1 MESFEEFR
9 SGVFKFVDNKP
20 KAWRDGQAVFNY
32 INDTYG
38 VARAVQFGKNVDC
51 FFDDS
56 KIDEFIR
63 ESYDMYLDGCI
74 ENERWVLEKVENT
87 EIKDSNIDVERWV
100 LEKVENT
107 LRLCANHFNSQ
118 EKKTSL
124 DRDII
129 ADLNRIRKLLNGQ
142 ELSGMERNESLINL
156 KS

>member
-1 MESFEEFR
+1 METFEDFR

-20 KAWRDGQAVFNY
+20 IAWRDGQAVFNY

-51 FFDDS
+51 FFDDN
-56 KIDEFIR
+56 KIEEFIK
-63 ESYDMYLDGCI
+63 EAYDMYVDGC
-74 ENERWVLEKVENT
+74 VENVF
-87 EIKDSNIDVERWV
+87 KDTNIDVERWV

-142 ELSGMERNESLINL
+142 VLSGMERNEPLVYF
-156 KS
+156 KK

>member
-1 MESFEEFR
+1 MESFEEFKR
-9 SGVFKFVDNKP
+9 NVLNFVDNKP

-38 VARAVQFGKNVDC
+38 VARNVQFGKNVDC
-51 FFDDS
+51 FFDDT

-74 ENERWVLEKVENT
+74 ENE
-87 EIKDSNIDVERWV
+87 IKDTNIDVERWV

-142 ELSGMERNESLINL
+142 ELSGMERNEPLVYF
-156 KS
+156 KK

>member
-1 MESFEEFR
+1 MESFEDFS
-9 SGVFKFVDNKP
+9 SGVFKFVENKP
-20 KAWRDGQAVFNY
+20 RAWRDGQAVFNY

-51 FFDDS
+51 FFDDN
-56 KIDEFIR
+56 KIEEFIK
-63 ESYDMYLDGCI
+63 EAYDVYLDGCI
-74 ENERWVLEKVENT
+74 ENEV
-87 EIKDSNIDVERWV
+87 KDSNIDVERWV

-118 EKKTSL
+118 EKKSSL

-142 ELSGMERNESLINL
+142 ELSGMERNEPLVYL
-156 KS
+156 KK

>member
-1 MESFEEFR
+1 METFEDFR

-20 KAWRDGQAVFNY
+20 RAWRDGQAVFNY

-51 FFDDS
+51 FFDDN
-56 KIDEFIR
+56 KIEEFIK
-63 ESYDMYLDGCI
+63 EAYDMYVDGC
-74 ENERWVLEKVENT
+74 VENVF
-87 EIKDSNIDVERWV
+87 KDTNIDVERWV

-142 ELSGMERNESLINL
+142 ELSGMERNEPLVYF
-156 KS
+156 KK

>member
-9 SGVFKFVDNKP
+9 RGVLNFVDNKP

-38 VARAVQFGKNVDC
+38 VARNVQFGKNVDC
-51 FFDDS
+51 FFDDT

-63 ESYDMYLDGCI
+63 ESYDVYLEGCI
-74 ENERWVLEKVENT
+74 ENEV
-87 EIKDSNIDVERWV
+87 KDSNIDVERWV

-107 LRLCANHFNSQ
+107 LRLCANHFKSQ

-142 ELSGMERNESLINL
+142 ELSGMERNEPLVYL
-156 KS
+156 KK

>member
-51 FFDDS
+51 FFDDT

-63 ESYDMYLDGCI
+63 ESYDVYLDGCI
-74 ENERWVLEKVENT
+74 ENEV
-87 EIKDSNIDVERWV
+87 KDSNIDVERWV

-142 ELSGMERNESLINL
+142 ELSGMERNEPLVYL
-156 KS
+156 KK

>member
-1 MESFEEFR
+1 METFEDFR

-51 FFDDS
+51 FFDDN
-56 KIDEFIR
+56 KIEEFIR
-63 ESYDMYLDGCI
+63 EAYDVYVDGCV
-74 ENERWVLEKVENT
+74 ENEVN
-87 EIKDSNIDVERWV
+87 DSNIDVERWV

-107 LRLCANHFNSQ
+107 LRLCANHFNSY
-118 EKKTSL
+118 EKKTCL

-129 ADLNRIRKLLNGQ
+129 GDLNRIRKLLNGQ
-142 ELSGMERNESLINL
+142 ELSGLERTEPLIIL
-156 KS
+156 KR

>member
-1 MESFEEFR
+1 MESFEDFR
-9 SGVFKFVDNKP
+9 SGVFRFVENKP

-38 VARAVQFGKNVDC
+38 VARDVQFGKNVDC
-51 FFDDS
+51 FFDDN
-56 KIDEFIR
+56 KIEDFIR
-63 ESYDMYLDGCI
+63 EAYDIYVDGC
-74 ENERWVLEKVENT
+74 VEY

-142 ELSGMERNESLINL
+142 ELSGMERNEPLVYF
-156 KS
+156 KK

>member
-1 MESFEEFR
+1 METFEDFR
-9 SGVFKFVDNKP
+9 SGVFRFVDNKP

-51 FFDDS
+51 FFDDN
-56 KIDEFIR
+56 KIEEFIK
-63 ESYDMYLDGCI
+63 EAYDMYVDGC
-74 ENERWVLEKVENT
+74 VENVF
-87 EIKDSNIDVERWV
+87 KDTNIDVERWV

-142 ELSGMERNESLINL
+142 ELSGMERNEPLVYF
-156 KS
+156 KK

>member
-1 MESFEEFR
+1 MESFEDFR
-9 SGVFKFVDNKP
+9 SGVFRFVDNKP

-51 FFDDS
+51 FFDDT

-63 ESYDMYLDGCI
+63 ESYDVYLDGCI
-74 ENERWVLEKVENT
+74 EN

-142 ELSGMERNESLINL
+142 ELSGMERNEPLVYF
-156 KS
+156 KK

>member
-1 MESFEEFR
+1 METFEEFKR
-9 SGVFKFVDNKP
+9 NVLNFVDNKP

-38 VARAVQFGKNVDC
+38 VARNVQFGKNVDC
-51 FFDDS
+51 FFDDA

-63 ESYDMYLDGCI
+63 ESYDVYVEGCI
-74 ENERWVLEKVENT
+74 ENVF
-87 EIKDSNIDVERWV
+87 KDTNIDVERWV

-142 ELSGMERNESLINL
+142 ELSGMERNEPLVYF
-156 KS
+156 KK

>member
-1 MESFEEFR
+1 MESFEEFKR
-9 SGVFKFVDNKP
+9 NVLNFVDNKP

-51 FFDDS
+51 FFDDN
-56 KIDEFIR
+56 KIEEFIR
-63 ESYDMYLDGCI
+63 EAYDVYLDGCI
-74 ENERWVLEKVENT
+74 ENEV
-87 EIKDSNIDVERWV
+87 KDSNIDVERWV

-107 LRLCANHFNSQ
+107 LRLCANHFNSY

-129 ADLNRIRKLLNGQ
+129 GDLNRIRKILNGQ
-142 ELSGMERNESLINL
+142 ELNGLERTGPLITL
-156 KS
+156 KK

>member
-9 SGVFKFVDNKP
+9 SGVFRFVENKP

-51 FFDDS
+51 FFDDT

-63 ESYDMYLDGCI
+63 EAYDIYLDGCI
-74 ENERWVLEKVENT
+74 EN

-107 LRLCANHFNSQ
+107 LRLCANHFNSH

-142 ELSGMERNESLINL
+142 ELSGMERNEPLVYL
-156 KS
+156 KK

>member
-9 SGVFKFVDNKP
+9 SGVFKFVENKP

-51 FFDDS
+51 FFDDT

-63 ESYDMYLDGCI
+63 EAYDIYLDGCI
-74 ENERWVLEKVENT
+74 EN

-129 ADLNRIRKLLNGQ
+129 ADLNRIRKILNGQ
-142 ELSGMERNESLINL
+142 ELSGLERTEPLITL
-156 KS
+156 KK